1 VRGQDMALPQSLHEL
16 NPGFKYEVAEKPGGE
31 HIKACFAC
39 GVCTGGC
46 PVAEV
51 DDRYD
56 PRKIIRMI
64 MLGMKERV
72 LSSDFIWLCSLC
84 NTCSF
89 ICPQDVRFSEAMEVL
104 REMAVQEG
112 YVHPSFPKALK
123 EIEAFV
129 QTIRDRMVTAVINKR
144 KEEIKATPRDILKEI
159 TEKIYA

>member
-1 VRGQDMALPQSLHEL
+1 MALPKSLNEL
-16 NPGFKYEVAEKPGGE
+16 NPGFKYEVAEKSGGE
-31 HIKACFAC
+31 RIKSCFAC

-56 PRKIIRMI
+56 PRKIIRMV

-104 REMAVQEG
+104 REMAVKEG
-112 YVHPSFPKALK
+112 YVNASFPKALK
-123 EIEAFV
+123 AIESFI
-129 QTIRDRMVTAVINKR
+129 QTIRDRMVTSVVEKR
-144 KEEIKATPRDILKEI
+144 NEEIKVTPREMLKEI
-159 TEKIYA
+159 VEKS

>member
-1 VRGQDMALPQSLHEL
+1 MALPQSLNEL
-16 NPGFKYEVAEKPGGE
+16 NPGFKYEVAEKPGGG
-31 HIKACFAC
+31 HIKSCFAC

-46 PVAEV
+46 PVAEI

-56 PRKIIRMI
+56 PRKIIRMV

-72 LSSDFIWLCSLC
+72 LSSDFIWFCSLC

-112 YVHPSFPKALK
+112 YVHPSFPKTLK

-129 QTIRDRMVTAVINKR
+129 QTIRDRMVTAIIAKR
-144 KEEIKATPRDILKEI
+144 KEEIKATPKDILKEI
-159 TEKIYA
+159 V

>member
-1 VRGQDMALPQSLHEL
+1 MTLPKSLNEL
-16 NPGFKYEVAEKPGGE
+16 NPSFKYEVAEKPGGD
-31 HIKACFAC
+31 HIKSCFAC

-46 PVAEV
+46 PVAEI

-64 MLGMKERV
+64 LLGMKERV

-104 REMAVQEG
+104 REMALKEG
-112 YVHPSFPKALK
+112 YVNPSFPKLLRAM
-123 EIEAFV
+123 ESFV
-129 QTIRDRMVTAVINKR
+129 QTIRDKMLMSVIEKR
-144 KEEIKATPRDILKEI
+144 NQEIKITPKDILKEI
-159 TEKIYA
+159 MEKV

>member
-1 VRGQDMALPQSLHEL
+1 MTLPKFLNEL

-31 HIKACFAC
+31 HIKSCFAC

-72 LSSDFIWLCSLC
+72 LSSDFIWFCSLC

-89 ICPQDVRFSEAMEVL
+89 ICPQDVRFSEAMEIL
-104 REMAVQEG
+104 REMAVKEG
-112 YVHPSFPKALK
+112 YVDPSFPKTLQS
-123 EIEAFV
+123 IESFI
-129 QTIRDRMVTAVINKR
+129 QTVRDKMVSSAVEKR
-144 KEEIKATPRDILKEI
+144 KEESKVTPREMLKE
-159 TEKIYA
+159 TVEKI